1 MRYTFAQAEAFYW
14 TARLRGFRAAA
25 VRLNLSQPTVSL
37 RVQELERILG
47 GKLFDRSAY
56 RPTLLH
62 LGRTIYDDVERM
74 LRIGDGIQ
82 RHAAGTA
89 PLRGLVRIG
98 AADTFAARVLPLL
111 LDRLDRSHPSLQIDV
126 TVEGST
132 RLEALLLDGQ
142 IDIAFLSEPNAHAGL
157 HLVPLWPIPLVWAVG
172 RRLGLAGPAVTPA
185 ELAGLPIFTNP
196 APSHLFTSIRRWFA
210 QAGLQPRR
218 INTCNPLH
226 VIARLASAGTGA
238 ALLPLDV
245 IEDCPDRTA
254 LDILAADPAV
264 APHLQCAMWWIGAA
278 EAECAM
284 LAELAAEI
292 GRDRFG
298 LAVARPELCNAL

>member
-1 MRYTFAQAEAFYW
+1 MRTPGCTWCRCGRSRWCGRWAGGW
-14 TARLRGFRAAA
+14 GSRARPSRRRNWPGCP
-25 VRLNLSQPTVSL
+25 SSPT
-37 RVQELERILG
+37 
-47 GKLFDRSAY
+47 
-56 RPTLLH
+56 
-62 LGRTIYDDVERM
+62 
-74 LRIGDGIQ
+74 
-82 RHAAGTA
+82 
-89 PLRGLVRIG
+89 
-98 AADTFAARVLPLL
+98 
-111 LDRLDRSHPSLQIDV
+111 
-126 TVEGST
+126 
-132 RLEALLLDGQ
+132 
-142 IDIAFLSEPNAHAGL
+142 
-157 HLVPLWPIPLVWAVG
+157 
-172 RRLGLAGPAVTPA
+172 
-185 ELAGLPIFTNP
+185 P

-298 LAVARPELCNAL
+298 LAVAAARTLQRLMTP